1 MFGTAAP
8 PPPDLNFDPF
18 KQVAPRGGSDL
29 KIPSMES
36 IASSLT
42 IPGVYKQQPQ
52 REPVQKQ
59 DDYTIPVV
67 VEKEKPVSI
76 ITPPVPVSIPVP
88 PPFAQMSIN
97 ELEQNQSTLAKLI
110 ENKRYTEVFRSKV
123 EKGFYIENPFSSMIL
138 VFLVD
143 FPIPNQLIPFVLA
156 TKEILSSVLGNPS
169 SVVEV
174 RYASADE
181 IQGILVEWFEEVQNQ
196 YINPL
201 NLWVEWVRS

>member
-52 REPVQKQ
+52 REPAQKQ
-59 DDYTIPVV
+59 DDYTSPVV
-67 VEKEKPVSI
+67 VEKEKPVFLP
-76 ITPPVPVSIPVP
+76 PPVPVSIPAP

-110 ENKRYTEVFRSKV
+110 ENKRFTEVFRSKV
-123 EKGFYIENPFSSMIL
+123 EKGFYIENPFSSMIM

-143 FPIPNQLIPFVLA
+143 FPIPNQLIPFVLSS
-156 TKEILSSVLGNPS
+156 KETLSSVLGNS
-169 SVVEV
+169 ASIVDVKYATVE
-174 RYASADE
+174 E
-181 IQGILVEWFEEVQNQ
+181 IQEILVEWYEEAHSQ

-201 NLWVEWVRS
+201 NLWVEWLRS